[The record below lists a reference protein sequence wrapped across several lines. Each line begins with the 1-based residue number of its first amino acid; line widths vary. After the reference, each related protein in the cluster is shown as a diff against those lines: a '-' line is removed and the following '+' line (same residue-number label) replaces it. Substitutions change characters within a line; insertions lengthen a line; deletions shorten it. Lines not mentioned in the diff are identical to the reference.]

1 MSSTAQVAARAA
13 TDVPALELRAAQ
25 VSFGGLTAVNDVSLR
40 FPRAGGIS
48 AIIGPNGAGKTTV
61 FNVLTGIIRPSAGQI
76 VVDGRDMTGRRP
88 DEIFRAGVARTF
100 QGVRL
105 FAHLSVRDNVQL
117 AARSAPRRPGGSAVW
132 IDPHGEAKR
141 RTEWALA
148 EVGLAR
154 AQWSAMPDRLTLLER
169 RLAEIAR
176 ALTVAPIALLL
187 DEPAAGLNTA
197 EKERLCALLTAL
209 TVSTGCRIV
218 VIEHDMKLVMAIAQ
232 HISVMN
238 FGCLLAEGT
247 PAEIR
252 RNEAVIEAYLG
263 TKSHHD

>member
-1 MSSTAQVAARAA
+1 MSDA
-13 TDVPALELRAAQ
+13 TQITEQVPALELRAAQ
-25 VSFGGLTAVNDVSLR
+25 VKFGGVTAVNDVSLR
-40 FPRAGGIS
+40 IPRAGGIS

-61 FNVLTGIIRPSAGQI
+61 FNVLTGIIRPTAGAI
-76 VVDGRDMTGRRP
+76 AVDGRDMTGRRP
-88 DEIFRAGVARTF
+88 DEIFRAGIARTF
-100 QGVRL
+100 QGVLL

-117 AARSAPRRPGGSAVW
+117 AARSAPRHAGGAAVW
-132 IDPHGEAKR
+132 IDRQGEAKR

-148 EVGLAR
+148 EVGLPR
-154 AQWSAMPDRLTLLER
+154 PLWSAMPDRLTLLER

-176 ALTVAPIALLL
+176 ALTVAPIVLLL

-209 TVSTGCRIV
+209 TASTGCRIV

-232 HISVMN
+232 RISVMN

-247 PAEIR
+247 PAEVR
-252 RNEAVIEAYLG
+252 ANEAVIEAYLG
-263 TKSHHD
+263 TRSHHA